1 MEFSLPQ
8 LLGIYFI
15 LIGGIVLYRRRAIMP
30 AMRQLVANRPLLLV
44 IALAEMLAGIAIALT
59 YPTVSASAEGLV
71 SLIGWM
77 LIVEG
82 LLYLSMPYRRVQKF
96 VAAFNTPQWY
106 GVGGVIAVLLGLY
119 LAGVGFGY
127 IG

>member
-15 LIGGIVLYRRRAIMP
+15 LIGGIVLYRRRAFMP
-30 AMRQLVANRPLLLV
+30 TVRQLVANRPLLMV
-44 IALAEMLAGIAIALT
+44 IALAEILAGIAVALT
-59 YPTVSASAEGLV
+59 YPMVSVSVDGLI

-82 LLYLSMPYRRVQKF
+82 IIYLAMPYKRVQKF
-96 VAAFNTPQWY
+96 AAAFNTPQWY
-106 GVGGVIAVLLGLY
+106 VVGGVIAILVGLY
-119 LAGVGFGY
+119 LAGSGFGF
-127 IG
+127 IA

>member
-1 MEFSLPQ
+1 MEFSLSQ

-15 LIGGIVLYRRRAIMP
+15 LIGGIVLYRRRAVMP
-30 AMRQLVANRPLLLV
+30 AIRQLVANRPLLLV
-44 IALAEMLAGIAIALT
+44 IALAEILAGLAIVLT
-59 YPTVSASAEGLV
+59 YPLV
-71 SLIGWM
+71 SVSVNGLISIIGYM

-82 LLYLSMPYRRVQKF
+82 IIYLSMPYKRVQKF

-106 GVGGVIAVLLGLY
+106 GVGGVIAILAGLY
-119 LAGVGFGY
+119 LAGSGFGF